1 MTVTSV
7 GLAFLTPNPFLLFS
21 PLGQSSDHVA
31 GCPSANLASG
41 GCCPSQPGGSFA
53 EFPQQL
59 SSPLRSDFG
68 RVVPF
73 PILGCICH
81 LGPKRLVS
89 SPCVF
94 KKSLSQPTPSL
105 PSCGFVFCEPPPAPR
120 QPVPCSHQATPAPR
134 APGKCSVYFVYVDE
148 DLMLKDQISS
158 RVQTTLT

>member
-105 PSCGFVFCEPPPAPR
+105 PSCGFVFCDPPPPPPGSPSPA
-120 QPVPCSHQATPAPR
+120 ATKRHLLHGLLGNA
-134 APGKCSVYFVYVDE
+134 AC
-148 DLMLKDQISS
+148 ISFMS
-158 RVQTTLT
+158 MKT